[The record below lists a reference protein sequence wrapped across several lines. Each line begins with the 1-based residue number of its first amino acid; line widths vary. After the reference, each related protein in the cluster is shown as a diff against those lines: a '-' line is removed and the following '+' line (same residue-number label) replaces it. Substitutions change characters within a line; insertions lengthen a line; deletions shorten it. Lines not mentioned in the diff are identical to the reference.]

1 MIEFFHTVRSFI
13 YEYLP
18 KQKSVSENTRIS
30 YNTAIELFV
39 TFMREEKKYSAKQI
53 SYMNIDRDLII
64 EFLDWLENAR
74 RCKAATRNQRLM
86 ALRAFFN
93 YAGILDCTQTA
104 LYIDTLNIPLK
115 ADDSKVISYLS
126 ESALAALLK
135 QPDIKKKTELRNLT
149 FMVLMYDTAA
159 RCSELL
165 NMRIRDLK
173 LNCNHPIAYLHGK
186 GGKTRTVP
194 LLDKT
199 VQHCKRYLK
208 RFHPNEKSGS
218 EEYLFY
224 TVSHKRHNQ
233 MSHDTVAYFL
243 KKYADAAALECPEMP
258 EIIRPHM
265 IRHTR
270 AMHLYQHDMP
280 LNMIMEYLG
289 HASIETTRIYAYAD
303 TEMKR
308 AALQKI
314 ESDNPAKSIQIGI
327 WEEDEEMILKL
338 IGR

>member
-18 KQKSVSENTRIS
+18 KQKSVSENTQAS

-39 TFMREEKKYSAKQI
+39 AFMRDEKKYSVKKI
-53 SYMNIDRDLII
+53 SFSNIDRGLII
-64 EFLDWLENAR
+64 EFLDWLENDR
-74 RCKAATRNQRLM
+74 GCKAATRNQRLM
-86 ALRAFFN
+86 ALRSFFN

-115 ADDSKVISYLS
+115 SDDSKVISYLS
-126 ESALAALLK
+126 EPALAALLK
-135 QPDIKKKTELRNLT
+135 QPDIRKKTGLRNLT
-149 FMVLMYDTAA
+149 FMILMYDTAA

-173 LNCNHPIAYLHGK
+173 LNSKHPIAYLHGK

-194 LLDKT
+194 LLEKT

-208 RFHPNEKSGS
+208 KFHPDEKSGS

-224 TVSHKRHNQ
+224 TVSHERHNQ
-233 MSHDTVAYFL
+233 MSHDTVAYFM
-243 KKYADAAALECPEMP
+243 KKYAESAALECSEMP
-258 EIIRPHM
+258 EEIRPHM

-270 AMHLYQHDMP
+270 AMHLYQHNMP

-308 AALQKI
+308 TALQKI
-314 ESDNPAKSIQIGI
+314 ENDISANDIQIGI
-327 WEEDEEMILKL
+327 WEEDEDTIRKL
-338 IGR
+338 LGR